1 MKKTVSMLLAAAVL
15 AGCGGESQSD
25 EAMTMDTTALAPA
38 APAPAAAPTVTDPQ
52 IAAIVVA
59 ANRVDIEAGELAK
72 TKATNP
78 KVREFADR
86 MVTDHSG
93 VNQAATDLVT
103 KLGVTP
109 EENPTSQQ
117 LTQESEQNLANLRGL
132 NGAEF
137 DRAYVDREV
146 AYHQAVLD
154 ALDNTLIPNAQNAE
168 LKSLL
173 ETSRPAFVAHLEHA
187 RELQSSLGTN

>member
-1 MKKTVSMLLAAAVL
+1 MKKTVALLLTAAVF

-25 EAMTMDTTALAPA
+25 EAITMDTTALAPA

-78 KVREFADR
+78 KVREFANR

-117 LTQESEQNLANLRGL
+117 LTQGGQQNLANLRGL

-137 DRAYVDREV
+137 DRAYVDHEV
-146 AYHQAVLD
+146 GYHQSVLD

>member
-1 MKKTVSMLLAAAVL
+1 MKKTVALLLAAAVL

-78 KVREFADR
+78 KVREFANR

-109 EENPTSQQ
+109 EENPLSQQ
-117 LTQESEQNLANLRGL
+117 ITQESEQNLASLRGL

-146 AYHQAVLD
+146 AYHQSVLD